1 MPLRVKLTDRFQKQ
15 LTEWARKRKQ
25 FKNKQELEEKFDQ
38 ALETWKSSKTRD
50 RAEALLSD
58 QGKLEHFLQDIEKK
72 LARLPFGGDKFSAI
86 PGMISMV
93 RSYVKREYT
102 TLPKGAILATI
113 GALIYFFSPLDAL
126 PDFLF
131 GPGLLDDAF
140 VLNACLKLVKSDV
153 DEYRIWQASQRKM
166 EE

>member
-1 MPLRVKLTDRFQKQ
+1 MPLRVKLNDRFQKR
-15 LTEWARKRKQ
+15 LSEWARKRKP
-25 FKNKQELEEKFDQ
+25 FKNKQELEEKLDQ
-38 ALETWKSSKTRD
+38 ALETWKSSKTRE

-58 QGKLEHFLQDIEKK
+58 QGKLEHFLQNIEKK

-93 RSYVKREYT
+93 RSYVKRDYT
-102 TLPKGAILATI
+102 VLPKGAILATI

-140 VLNACLKLVKSDV
+140 VLNACLKLVRSDV
-153 DEYRIWQASQRKM
+153 DEYRNWQASQTKL